1 LSKLPTLAYAR
12 NQQISTLLAMDKS
25 TIRSTLLARRKAMAG
40 DAKIRA
46 SKLITEY
53 ITERDVWKKAHTLML
68 YLPVNGEVDTWGLF
82 DDCLNRK
89 RRVLLPCCRK
99 NEPGCMDFY
108 RVTDKNQLVP
118 GAYNIP
124 EPDRNQCT
132 FMDDPRAE
140 IILVPGV
147 GFDRQGHRIGYGG
160 GYYDRFLADHP
171 MDDALVIGLAFACQ
185 IRDLLPHDPWDKP
198 VDMIVTEEEMIRI
211 EKLDI

>member
-1 LSKLPTLAYAR
+1 
-12 NQQISTLLAMDKS
+12 
-25 TIRSTLLARRKAMAG
+25 
-40 DAKIRA
+40 
-46 SKLITEY
+46 
-53 ITERDVWKKAHTLML
+53 ML
-68 YLPVNGEVDTWGLF
+68 YLPVNGEVDTWPLF

-89 RRVLLPCCRK
+89 CRVLLPCCRTS
-99 NEPGCMDFY
+99 EPGCMDFY

-132 FMDDPRAE
+132 FMDDPQAE

-171 MDDALVIGLAFACQ
+171 MDDGLVIGLAFSCQ
-185 IRDLLPHDPWDKP
+185 IMDHLPHDTWDKR
-198 VDMIVTEEEMIRI
+198 VDVVVTEDEMIWI
-211 EKLDI
+211 EE